1 MLKKELAA
9 LKVQLVSQEKML
21 SKQAAEA
28 GEGDA
33 PFKNYFLK
41 IIYTT
46 GQHLMCY

>member
-9 LKVQLVSQEKML
+9 LKAQLVSQEKML

-33 PFKNYFLK
+33 YFKNYVRLTQRL
-41 IIYTT
+41 IY
-46 GQHLMCY
+46 Y

>member
-33 PFKNYFLK
+33 PFF
-41 IIYTT
+41 
-46 GQHLMCY
+46 